1 MQTLKNY
8 ISQSEKHSSEYITE
22 AKESGPGCFLM
33 TVLKGVKTPKETI
46 VEFLRNLEMKD
57 LKEASDYIDSKDS
70 KNYMAYK
77 PADDEFVQNSNKEQ
91 VIDKIAQYLHK
102 YIALA

>member
-8 ISQSEKHSSEYITE
+8 INE
-22 AKESGPGCFLM
+22 AKESGPCSFLM
-33 TVLKGVKTPKETI
+33 IVLKGVKTPKETI
-46 VEFLRNLEMKD
+46 TQYLNNFEMKD
-57 LKEASDYIDSKDS
+57 LKEISDYIDSKDS

-102 YIALA
+102 YVALA

>member
-1 MQTLKNY
+1 MQTLKN
-8 ISQSEKHSSEYITE
+8 YITE
-22 AKESGPGCFLM
+22 AKESGPGSFLM

-46 VEFLRNLEMKD
+46 VEFLMNLEMKD

-91 VIDKIAQYLHK
+91 IIDKIAQYLHK
-102 YIALA
+102 YVALA